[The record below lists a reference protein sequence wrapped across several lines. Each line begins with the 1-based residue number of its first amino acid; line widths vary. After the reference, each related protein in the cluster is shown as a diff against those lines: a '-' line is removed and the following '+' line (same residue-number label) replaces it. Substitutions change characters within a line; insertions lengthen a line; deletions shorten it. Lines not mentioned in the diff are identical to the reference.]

1 MKMLRSLPLVF
12 AASLAAALAV
22 PLADVAIAA
31 PPPDGA
37 VLVRGAGRMRGERA
51 ADWSPTVIG
60 SVIAA
65 GTIIDAS
72 GAGQLE
78 IKFSDG
84 VEVTMEPG
92 ATAVWRGRG
101 RLPTEHNGW
110 YGGFHIEQR
119 AGELD
124 VKIPSQPVAERAFLI
139 SSKAGTLT
147 GWRGS
152 VHVLVRDD
160 MTAASIYEGA
170 LVVGS
175 NGIGFP
181 VYDATAVLIRKGVAP
196 EKSRGIPSTP
206 AWPTETPAGTTPPLA
221 LVKANEKTPL
231 GFAWSKVDRATSY
244 RVEVSTDPVMVNV
257 IQRATTADTSFIVG
271 EVPAGGRYYVRVR
284 AVVADG
290 IVGGW
295 SKPRPLRVIRIA
307 YPQGAFLA
315 KDGAVILAENAS
327 IALTDVEG
335 IEVAYENVGGP
346 KVPLAW
352 SRAPSSLRLGS
363 SGSRIVHLR
372 DPALGAETLV
382 VLGRRELKAKVDL
395 CPRRARWPEDPVS
408 VKVTVTD
415 PSGRI
420 DPSTEPVTFET
431 TVNLESVPLV
441 WHHIGATWWATLA
454 ARPAP
459 GPWVVRVTA
468 RDANGVEIGEGHLE
482 VDGAKP
488 PTLRGQKSVD
498 TTEVRVT
505 H

>member
-1 MKMLRSLPLVF
+1 MLRSLTLAVF
-12 AASLAAALAV
+12 AAALASLSV
-22 PLADVAIAA
+22 RLADVAIAA

-37 VLVRGAGRMRGERA
+37 VIVRGAGRMRGERA

-60 SVIAA
+60 TVIAS
-65 GTIIDAS
+65 GTIVDAS

-119 AGELD
+119 AGEID

-152 VHVLVRDD
+152 VHVLVHDD
-160 MTAASIYEGA
+160 TTAAAIYEGA

-206 AWPTETPAGTTPPLA
+206 AWPAETPAGTTPPLA
-221 LVKANEKTPL
+221 LVKANERAPL
-231 GFAWSKVDRATSY
+231 GFAWSKVEGAATY
-244 RVEVSTDPVMVNV
+244 RLEVSTDPVMVNV
-257 IQRATTADTSFIVG
+257 IQRATTADTSFVVG

-284 AVVADG
+284 AVGADG

-295 SKPRPLRVIRIA
+295 SRPRPLRVIRVA
-307 YPQGAFLA
+307 YPRGAFVA
-315 KDGAVILAENAS
+315 KDGTVILPENAT
-327 IALTDVEG
+327 IVLTDAEG

-346 KVPLAW
+346 KGTLAW
-352 SRAPSSLRLGS
+352 ARAPNNLGLGS

-372 DPALGAETLV
+372 DPALGAETRM
-382 VLGRRELKAKVDL
+382 VLGRRELRAKVDL

-408 VKVTVTD
+408 VKVIVAD

-420 DPSTEPVTFET
+420 DPSAELLTFET
-431 TVNLESVPLV
+431 TVNLEPVPLV

-454 ARPAP
+454 PRPAP
-459 GPWVVRVTA
+459 GPWIVRVTA
-468 RDANGVEIGEGHLE
+468 RDSGGVEIGEGHLE
-482 VDGAKP
+482 VDGAP
-488 PTLRGQKSVD
+488 PPKTRQRGVD
-498 TTEVRVT
+498 TTEVKVT
-505 H
+505 R